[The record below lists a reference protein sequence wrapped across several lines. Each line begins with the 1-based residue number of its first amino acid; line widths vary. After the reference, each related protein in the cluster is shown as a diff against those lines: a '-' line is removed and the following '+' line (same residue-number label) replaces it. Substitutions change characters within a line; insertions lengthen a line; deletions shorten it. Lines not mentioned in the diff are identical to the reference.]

1 MEQHGTPLAI
11 ALEHEA
17 GGMLGEPGV
26 GTRRIREKHRDG
38 EPGGLERGDLAVAG
52 AAGDRLHPDRCG
64 TGGAR
69 ADLPRHELCA
79 RRRARTALPGRE
91 QDHDEGP
98 RPPQHTEE
106 DPAQA
111 LVPVVRGDEG
121 GNHAAEPPDKD
132 HSHAP
137 RAPLPCSQG
146 LPSLDALLPG

>member
-38 EPGGLERGDLAVAG
+38 EPDGLERGDLAVAG

-69 ADLPRHELCA
+69 AYLPRHERCA
-79 RRRARTALPGRE
+79 RRRARPALPGRE

-98 RPPQHTEE
+98 RPIC
-106 DPAQA
+106 AY
-111 LVPVVRGDEG
+111 LR
-121 GNHAAEPPDKD
+121 
-132 HSHAP
+132 
-137 RAPLPCSQG
+137 L
-146 LPSLDALLPG
+146 